1 MSDSWDRLSSW
12 LQRQD
17 LTAVLVT
24 NRTNVRYFSGFAG
37 TAGVL
42 VVGAGERKIF
52 VDSRYVEQAKKMA
65 PAFEIVLSRGNP
77 LEAAAD
83 FLQLQSWQSIG
94 FEEESLS
101 VAEHRRLQTKVA
113 ADRWRPVQLEPLR
126 MIKTAAELDKIAAA
140 AAIAD
145 GALAKLLPLIR
156 PGASEKELAAALEYE
171 MRKLGSEKPS
181 FETILAS
188 GPRSA
193 LPHGTASDRRLER
206 GDFIVI
212 DFGATH
218 EGYRSDITRTVCV
231 GQASDR
237 QREVYATVLAA
248 QLAGLAAVRP
258 GVLCRDVDKAGRQ
271 VIEAAGLGAQFG
283 HGLGHGVGLD
293 IHESPRLSPMA
304 GEAVLAAGMVVTVE
318 PGVYLPDWGG
328 VRIED
333 LVAVTETGCRILSQ
347 TPKAL
352 LELT

>member
-1 MSDSWDRLSSW
+1 MIDSWDRLSSW
-12 LQRQD
+12 LQRQG
-17 LTAVLVT
+17 LAAVLVT

-42 VVGAGERKIF
+42 VVGTDERKLF

-65 PAFEIVLSRGNP
+65 PAFEIVQSRGNP

-83 FLQLQSWQSIG
+83 FLQSQSWLSIG
-94 FEEESLS
+94 FEEESLT
-101 VAEHRRLQTKVA
+101 VAEYRRLQLKVA

-126 MIKTAAELDKIAAA
+126 TIKTAAELDKIAVAA
-140 AAIAD
+140 TIAD

-156 PGASEKELAAALEYE
+156 PGATEKELAASLEYE

-193 LPHGTASDRRLER
+193 LPHGAASDRRLER

-212 DFGATH
+212 DFGATY

-231 GQASDR
+231 GQASER
-237 QREVYATVLAA
+237 QRTIYATVLAA
-248 QLAGLAAVRP
+248 QLAGLSAVRS
-258 GVLCRDVDKAGRQ
+258 GALCRDVDKAGRQ

>member
-1 MSDSWDRLSSW
+1 M
-12 LQRQD
+12 
-17 LTAVLVT
+17 
-24 NRTNVRYFSGFAG
+24 
-37 TAGVL
+37 
-42 VVGAGERKIF
+42 
-52 VDSRYVEQAKKMA
+52 
-65 PAFEIVLSRGNP
+65 
-77 LEAAAD
+77 
-83 FLQLQSWQSIG
+83 
-94 FEEESLS
+94 
-101 VAEHRRLQTKVA
+101 
-113 ADRWRPVQLEPLR
+113 
-126 MIKTAAELDKIAAA
+126 
-140 AAIAD
+140 
-145 GALAKLLPLIR
+145 
-156 PGASEKELAAALEYE
+156 
-171 MRKLGSEKPS
+171 
-181 FETILAS
+181 
-188 GPRSA
+188 
-193 LPHGTASDRRLER
+193 
-206 GDFIVI
+206 I